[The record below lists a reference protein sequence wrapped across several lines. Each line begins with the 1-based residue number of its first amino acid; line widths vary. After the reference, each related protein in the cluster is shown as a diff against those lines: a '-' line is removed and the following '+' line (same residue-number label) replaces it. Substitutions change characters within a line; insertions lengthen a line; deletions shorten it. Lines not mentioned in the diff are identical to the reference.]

1 MKKSKETD
9 TVQRYY
15 DRTVQDEW
23 QRLERHKMEFAITRA
38 ILDQWIVEPSRIL
51 DIGGGPGRYSLY
63 LSRKGHEVSL
73 LDLSQKALDFAQDQ
87 ANKEGLRLKEVF
99 HANALDL
106 GFLEPRR
113 YQAVLLFGPLYHLL
127 TEEERKT
134 AVRQA
139 LWVLEDDGLIFATF
153 ITRYAPVV
161 DSLKGYCHEIRQTH
175 QLLQTLLETGINHAT
190 SDDGAFTNAWFE
202 IPQTIQPWMEAFGLQ
217 TVHIGSQEGL
227 AAPYENML
235 NELSDEDFQLWVD
248 LMKPL
253 STDPHTWGFAEHM
266 IYVGRKS
273 EPKA

>member
-9 TVQRYY
+9 TVQMYY
-15 DRTVQDEW
+15 DRTVQEEW
-23 QRLERHKMEFAITRA
+23 QRLDRHKMEFAITCS
-38 ILDQWIVEPSRIL
+38 ILDQWIVNPSRVL

-63 LSRKGHEVSL
+63 LSRNGHEVTL
-73 LDLSQKALDFAQDQ
+73 LDLSHKALEFAQEQ
-87 ANKEGLRLKEVF
+87 ANREGLQLKEVF

-106 GFLEPRR
+106 GFLHPRR
-113 YQAVLLFGPLYHLL
+113 YQAILLFGPLYHLL
-127 TEEERKT
+127 EEEERKT
-134 AVRQA
+134 AVREA
-139 LWVLEDDGLIFATF
+139 LRLLEDGGLIFATF

-161 DSLKGYCHEIRQTH
+161 DSLKGYCHQIRQTY

-202 IPQTIQPWMEAFGLQ
+202 IPQNIQPWMESFGLQ

-227 AAPYENML
+227 VAPYENML
-235 NELSDEDFQLWVD
+235 NELPDEDFQLWVD

-266 IYVGRKS
+266 IYVGRK
-273 EPKA
+273 PKPTA